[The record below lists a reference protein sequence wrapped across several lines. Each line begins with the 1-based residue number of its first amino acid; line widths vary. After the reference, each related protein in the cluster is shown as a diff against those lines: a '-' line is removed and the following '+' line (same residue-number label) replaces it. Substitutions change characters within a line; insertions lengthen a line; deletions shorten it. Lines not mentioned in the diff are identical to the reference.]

1 MRAIIGRFLEH
12 ARIYAFANDG
22 NQEVYAS
29 SADLMNRNMFR
40 RVEICFPIESKR
52 LYNRILHDLD
62 LYLKDNTQAWLLQ
75 PDGSYLQLLN
85 VSNEEPVQAQSVILN
100 ELQAS

>member
-1 MRAIIGRFLEH
+1 
-12 ARIYAFANDG
+12 
-22 NQEVYAS
+22 
-29 SADLMNRNMFR
+29 MFR

-52 LYNRILHDLD
+52 LSNRILHDLD

-85 VSNEEPVQAQSVILN
+85 TSNDGPIQAQALILA

>member
-1 MRAIIGRFLEH
+1 
-12 ARIYAFANDG
+12 
-22 NQEVYAS
+22 
-29 SADLMNRNMFR
+29 MFR

-52 LYNRILHDLD
+52 LSNRILHDLD

-85 VSNEEPVQAQSVILN
+85 TSNDEPTQAQALILA

>member
-1 MRAIIGRFLEH
+1 
-12 ARIYAFANDG
+12 
-22 NQEVYAS
+22 
-29 SADLMNRNMFR
+29 MNRNMFR
-40 RVEICFPIESKR
+40 RVEICFPIVSKR

-75 PDGSYLQLLN
+75 PDGYYLQLLN
-85 VSNEEPVQAQSVILN
+85 MSNDGPVQAQSVILN

>member
-1 MRAIIGRFLEH
+1 
-12 ARIYAFANDG
+12 
-22 NQEVYAS
+22 
-29 SADLMNRNMFR
+29 MFR
-40 RVEICFPIESKR
+40 RVETCFPIESKR

-75 PDGSYLQLLN
+75 PDGCYLQLLN
-85 VSNEEPVQAQSVILN
+85 VSNDEPVQAQSVILS